1 MFYFKIH
8 LKARLAAGRV
18 SQQISGAAS
27 PLISA
32 QCGLQN
38 TGMRAHKRTVEHS
51 QTYRSPIVK
60 TAVRALETCKYT
72 KTTLLANRAL
82 LLHTCLHTRTAA
94 RSHRCSH
101 TLRPTVWASA
111 AFHSEF
117 TMEKSAL
124 WPGAFSTFMKATARE
139 CLVWVLRGGM
149 DWCPLFIHQLFL
161 VKYCYVFFSSSNQQ
175 NGRLRIL
182 SFIKMTIH
190 LYVE

>member
-18 SQQISGAAS
+18 SQQISGAVS

-51 QTYRSPIVK
+51 NLQIPYRKDSRTCVRNVQIHKNDPPRQQTSTFAYM
-60 TAVRALETCKYT
+60 RA
-72 KTTLLANRAL
+72 
-82 LLHTCLHTRTAA
+82 HTHTRTAA

-161 VKYCYVFFSSSNQQ
+161 VKYCYVYFPPPTN
-175 NGRLRIL
+175 R
-182 SFIKMTIH
+182 TD
-190 LYVE
+190 V

>member
-72 KTTLLANRAL
+72 KTTLLANRPL
-82 LLHTCLHTRTAA
+82 LLHTCAHT
-94 RSHRCSH
+94 H
-101 TLRPTVWASA
+101 THT
-111 AFHSEF
+111 HSCAQPQMF
-117 TMEKSAL
+117 
-124 WPGAFSTFMKATARE
+124 PHIKANS
-139 CLVWVLRGGM
+139 LGISSIPFWVYNGKI
-149 DWCPLFIHQLFL
+149 CPLTWSIFNIHE
-161 VKYCYVFFSSSNQQ
+161 SNSQ
-175 NGRLRIL
+175 GMPCLSAERWDGLM
-182 SFIKMTIH
+182 SFIYTSA
-190 LYVE
+190 VSG

>member
-38 TGMRAHKRTVEHS
+38 TGTRAHKHTVEHS

-60 TAVRALETCKYT
+60 TAVRALQTCKYT
-72 KTTLLANRAL
+72 NPILLANRPL
-82 LLHTCLHTRTAA
+82 LLHTCSHTRTAA
-94 RSHRCSH
+94 HSHRCSH

-161 VKYCYVFFSSSNQQ
+161 VKYCYVFFFQPTERTSKNSE
-175 NGRLRIL
+175 
-182 SFIKMTIH
+182 F
-190 LYVE
+190 Y

>member
-1 MFYFKIH
+1 MCVFSMFYFKIH

-72 KTTLLANRAL
+72 KTTLLANRPL
-82 LLHTCLHTRTAA
+82 LLHTCAHTHAQLRAA
-94 RSHRCSH
+94 
-101 TLRPTVWASA
+101 TDVPT
-111 AFHSEF
+111 H
-117 TMEKSAL
+117 
-124 WPGAFSTFMKATARE
+124 
-139 CLVWVLRGGM
+139 
-149 DWCPLFIHQLFL
+149 
-161 VKYCYVFFSSSNQQ
+161 
-175 NGRLRIL
+175 
-182 SFIKMTIH
+182 
-190 LYVE
+190 